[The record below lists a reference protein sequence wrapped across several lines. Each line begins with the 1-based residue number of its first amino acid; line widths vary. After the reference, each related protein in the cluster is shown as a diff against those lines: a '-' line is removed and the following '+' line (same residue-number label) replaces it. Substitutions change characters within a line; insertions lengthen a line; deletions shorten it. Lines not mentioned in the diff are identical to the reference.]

1 MLNDRINGGYSF
13 VNRRSGTSTQA
24 SSGAASTAVK
34 KEISSK
40 LEQIERELEE
50 LKLFNK
56 SIRDLAEA
64 SITIIP
70 EVEEDLKEVSGE
82 V

>member
-13 VNRRSGTSTQA
+13 VNRRSGTA
-24 SSGAASTAVK
+24 SKAQSGAASATVK

-56 SIRDLAEA
+56 SIRELAEA

-70 EVEEDLKEVSGE
+70 DEESEEV
-82 V
+82 

>member
-13 VNRRSGTSTQA
+13 VNRRSGTSSKAQ
-24 SSGAASTAVK
+24 SGAASTVVK

-64 SITIIP
+64 SITIFP
-70 EVEEDLKEVSGE
+70 QDESEETPTEV
-82 V
+82 